1 MIPIPAIRAR
11 LAAGETQ
18 QSIAT
23 SLRMGIA
30 TLNRMLNPP
39 PRSPWI
45 ASLVANPPR
54 AWTHVAR
61 RASPAFAQ
69 RTANILRGKYPK
81 LEWCVVGTAVWC
93 RRPLR

>member
-1 MIPIPAIRAR
+1 MIPLPAIPAR

-23 SLRMGIA
+23 SLRMSQS
-30 TLNRMLNPP
+30 TLNRLLNPP
-39 PRSPWI
+39 PRNAWI
-45 ASLVANPPR
+45 AGLVKHPPR

>member
-1 MIPIPAIRAR
+1 MNLPAIRDR

-23 SLRMGIA
+23 SLRMSQS

-39 PRSPWI
+39 PRNAWI

-61 RASPAFAQ
+61 RASPAFAT
-69 RTANILRGKYPK
+69 RTANTLRAKYPHV
-81 LEWCVVGTAVWC
+81 EWCVVGTAVWV
-93 RRPLR
+93 RRRGR